1 MNRRDRKKEK
11 TRLHLLQIAMER
23 FARHGIYATRVED
36 ITEAADVAKG
46 VFYNYFPSK
55 NRLIAELL
63 SQGVLLLEKSY
74 LQKIDG
80 RIRGKNRIREVLVQQ
95 ESFWRDHPDY
105 ALLFHQSRGLL
116 LLEGGSAELNH
127 AFRDYIRCMAR
138 YLPSHPR
145 SEESPKEEVL
155 QQAVILAGL
164 VSGYRSFAYAA
175 GFPLD
180 LDLVLQT
187 ATSGIPGTSAK
198 NRLPTSSQTNKTQ

>member
-1 MNRRDRKKEK
+1 MNRRDRKKEQ
-11 TRLHLLQIAMER
+11 TRLHLLQIARVR

-63 SQGVLLLEKSY
+63 SQGVQLLEQSY

-80 RIRGKNRIREVLVQQ
+80 RIRGKNRIREVLIRQ

-116 LLEGGSAELNH
+116 LLEGGSPELNH

-138 YLPSHPR
+138 YLPSQPQ
-145 SEESPKEEVL
+145 SEESPKKEIL

-164 VSGYRSFAYAA
+164 VAGYRSFAYAA

-187 ATSGIPGTSAK
+187 AASGIPGTSGR
-198 NRLPTSSQTNKTQ
+198 NRLPAPSKTERIQ